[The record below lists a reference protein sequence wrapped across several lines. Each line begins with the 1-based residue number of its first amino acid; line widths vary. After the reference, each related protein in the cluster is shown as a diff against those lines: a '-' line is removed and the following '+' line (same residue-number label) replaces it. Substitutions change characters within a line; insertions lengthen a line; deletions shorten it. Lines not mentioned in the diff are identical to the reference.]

1 MSRIKNYLYHADN
14 DYMFVKNTID
24 YCGDNYNTPAYILSQ
39 AAEKYMKAVIG
50 RISGD
55 TELITDLGSM
65 LRFVD
70 SYKSLPVSSEDQEW
84 LVRAQ
89 SATTPSMEPYDVS
102 LTDLKHS
109 ILVIERLRDYSKE
122 TIMGIDV
129 DTQVVV
135 KKSNQEYDNIKRDMQ
150 VYAINHGIPFDDLCI
165 VVCCTMSELL
175 RTGYLE
181 RDAVSHWKNW
191 LDGRYY

>member
-14 DYMFVKNTID
+14 DYMFVKNTIY

-70 SYKSLPVSSEDQEW
+70 SYRSLPVSSEDQEW
-84 LVRAQ
+84 LVHAQ
-89 SATTPSMEPYDVS
+89 SATTPSLEPYDVS
-102 LTDLKHS
+102 LTDLKHG

-122 TIMGIDV
+122 IIMDIDV
-129 DTQVVV
+129 DT
-135 KKSNQEYDNIKRDMQ
+135 K
-150 VYAINHGIPFDDLCI
+150 
-165 VVCCTMSELL
+165 
-175 RTGYLE
+175 
-181 RDAVSHWKNW
+181 AVSIEDW
-191 LDGRYY
+191 